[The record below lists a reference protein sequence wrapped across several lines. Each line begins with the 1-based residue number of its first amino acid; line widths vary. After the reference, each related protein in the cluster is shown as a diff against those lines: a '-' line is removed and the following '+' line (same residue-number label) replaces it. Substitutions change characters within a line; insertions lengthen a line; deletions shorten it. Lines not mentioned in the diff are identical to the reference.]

1 MISKLETLPNEILL
15 DIFCYLSW
23 NKMLIS
29 LWSLNERINFLICL
43 IFSKDKHGIIF
54 NQTDLSYKIF
64 SEILLPLICKSSL
77 LSSVVKYIH
86 FDGINTNSYNL
97 ISQSFFSNNDNKTFY
112 FPNLKSLKV
121 TQCLLSQSLIKTL
134 SLLIHYQLD
143 QLTLSLDERM
153 IKFIRDPDD
162 PSIIAHNKKK
172 LITMFKQ
179 LIRQFFFPDK
189 CQLICLRLDIADDDL
204 PMNIHQCL
212 ILPSHSSTSSISNK
226 FQYSCL
232 TLRYLYIRIKY
243 SCFLEHLIEHIPNI
257 ERLSVIFKRSINIE
271 SRSKSNMIISR
282 KSNGNW
288 FEKVPKLNYFTL
300 KTILDNDIELDYLKW
315 ILNNL
320 NHIEKLKVHLHFNR
334 MDSFEDTMVK
344 VHVVDASFIRQYCL
358 PDIVTN
364 IKSFHFYI
372 VSQCQ
377 LLSNNI
383 EKIINSF
390 KIDQFFISRQ
400 LTNVTCYT
408 DRIMSYQ
415 YISSSSIA
423 NIPPSV
429 NGLIFSPNV
438 FTWPNIQHVSI
449 NLHPSVYLLFER
461 FDEMFPNSSHIKVY
475 TG

>member
-172 LITMFKQ
+172 LIT
-179 LIRQFFFPDK
+179 I
-189 CQLICLRLDIADDDL
+189 
-204 PMNIHQCL
+204 
-212 ILPSHSSTSSISNK
+212 
-226 FQYSCL
+226 CL

-415 YISSSSIA
+415 YISSYSIA